1 MPYGTFPMTMNET
14 GERGDERN
22 GRNIVENRE
31 KAGRSR
37 VYKGHKRKGESRVS
51 SLEVVY
57 DYDSPLHISG
67 LAKLLWAREK
77 AAVRRATTIS
87 RACDGHV
94 CVIGNHL
101 HTILL
106 SVSVKALE
114 TTVRDLTRL

>member
-1 MPYGTFPMTMNET
+1 MPYGTFPMTMNGA

-67 LAKLLWAREK
+67 STWRSCSGRERKQRCDALRQFLA
-77 AAVRRATTIS
+77 RATGTC
-87 RACDGHV
+87 A
-94 CVIGNHL
+94 
-101 HTILL
+101 
-106 SVSVKALE
+106 
-114 TTVRDLTRL
+114 